1 MSGKNGDFVEK
12 LKYNLDIVDIISD
25 YLPLKRVGS
34 NYMALCPFHQE
45 KTPSFTVNP
54 DKQFYYCFGCGTG
67 GDLFSFV
74 MEMENISFR
83 EALKILADRAGLALP
98 TLDSTF
104 QEKDRAERELI
115 FTINKLSA
123 KFYHYI
129 LMKSEVGEEA
139 VKYMENR
146 GFDRNDLKL
155 YYLGYAPDR
164 WQTLTK
170 FLLKRGFA
178 KVDLIKAGLASQGK
192 NGKIYD
198 RFRNRVIFPIFNI
211 RGEVIAFG
219 GRILTKAENTPK
231 YLNSPETSVY
241 KKGKN
246 LYGLNWA
253 LEEMRKTGN
262 VVIMEGYTDVIQ
274 AQKHGI
280 NNAIAS
286 LGTAFTIEQAQL
298 MKRYVSNVYISY
310 DADAAGA
317 RATLRGLDIIS
328 KEDLNVRVI
337 ELPPDTDPDEFI
349 KSEKKS
355 GFDRLMDE
363 AVNLIEFKI
372 NQAAG
377 NYDLSKIDDK
387 ISFTKRLVKLL
398 SEISNTIERDL
409 HIQNAAGKYNIEVET
424 IKKGI
429 NIYRR
434 KKEIH
439 KKDKNNNSSY
449 TKRDNN
455 KDDTE
460 SINDLE
466 GVFIKTYLN
475 NPEKRNNM
483 NKLLNPIF
491 FTNNYRELVRKI
503 LEHPEKGIDKLVE
516 SIEEDSVRKLLL
528 ALVVSE
534 GRKEVSLERV
544 LELFIHKAKKDIYEK
559 IQRNQDL
566 ELKEINKLLVSFVTI
581 TV

>member
-1 MSGKNGDFVEK
+1 
-12 LKYNLDIVDIISD
+12 
-25 YLPLKRVGS
+25 
-34 NYMALCPFHQE
+34 
-45 KTPSFTVNP
+45 
-54 DKQFYYCFGCGTG
+54 
-67 GDLFSFV
+67 
-74 MEMENISFR
+74 MENISFR

-115 FTINKLSA
+115 FMINSLTA

-178 KVDLIKAGLASQGK
+178 KVDLVKAGLASQGK
-192 NGKIYD
+192 NGKLYD
-198 RFRNRVIFPIFNI
+198 RFRNRIIFPIFNI

-219 GRILTKAENTPK
+219 GRILKKAENTPK
-231 YLNSPETSVY
+231 YLNSPETVVY

-262 VVIMEGYTDVIQ
+262 VVIMEGYTDIIQ

-298 MKRYVSNVYISY
+298 LKRYVSNIYISY

-328 KEDLNVRVI
+328 KEGLNVRVI

-355 GFDRLMDE
+355 GFDRLMDD

-372 NQAAG
+372 KQAAG

-398 SEISNTIERDL
+398 AEISNTIERDL
-409 HIQNAAGKYNIEVET
+409 HIQNAAEKYNIELET

-429 NIYRR
+429 RIYCR
-434 KKEIH
+434 KKELH
-439 KKDKNNNSSY
+439 KKDKNKNSSY
-449 TKRDNN
+449 TKRDN

-460 SINDLE
+460 NISDVE

-475 NPEKRNNM
+475 NPEKRKAM

-503 LEHPEKGIDKLVE
+503 LEHPEQGIDKLLE

-528 ALVVSE
+528 SLVVSDGRGE
-534 GRKEVSLERV
+534 GSLERV
-544 LELFIHKAKKDIYEK
+544 LELFTDKTKKDIYEK
-559 IQRNQDL
+559 IQRNQDM
-566 ELKEINKLLVSFVTI
+566 ELKEINNLLVSFVTM